1 MVGDGPLKND
11 SFQKVE
17 QLGLNE
23 KIKFV
28 GYQQDVRPWISMS
41 DILMLTS
48 DTEGMPGVILESAAM
63 GKISISIN
71 IGGVSEFITDSVT
84 GVLIEN
90 YSSQSFCNIIFDLY
104 NNPEYLKC
112 LSLNAL
118 KTLNK
123 KFNIISIFISY
134 NNYFK
139 KVLKN

>member
-1 MVGDGPLKND
+1 
-11 SFQKVE
+11 
-17 QLGLNE
+17 
-23 KIKFV
+23 
-28 GYQQDVRPWISMS
+28 
-41 DILMLTS
+41 
-48 DTEGMPGVILESAAM
+48 M

-90 YSSQSFCNIIFDLY
+90 YSSQSFCKIIFELY

-123 KFNIISIFISY
+123 KFNIISEIFY
-134 NNYFK
+134 PLNFK
-139 KVLKN
+139 FIDLNLFYIVQIIKK